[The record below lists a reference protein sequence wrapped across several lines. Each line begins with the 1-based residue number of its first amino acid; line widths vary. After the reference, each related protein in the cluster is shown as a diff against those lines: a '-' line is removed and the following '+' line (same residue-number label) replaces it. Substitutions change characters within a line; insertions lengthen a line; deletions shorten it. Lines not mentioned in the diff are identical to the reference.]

1 MVAYGVALVALGAA
15 PVVLVGA
22 AALLVAGA
30 GYLGITASL
39 NTTVQ
44 LQVAEEM
51 RGRTMALYLMV
62 LTAAVPFGA
71 LIQGWL
77 VDIIGVRMTVA
88 GAGVLFLLVFVVLRF
103 ILDRLSTMDA
113 VDHAFGVED
122 ALHIA
127 EAEASEAAID
137 PF

>member
-1 MVAYGVALVALGAA
+1 MVAYGIALVALGAA
-15 PVVLVGA
+15 PIALVGGC
-22 AALLVAGA
+22 ALLVAGA

-62 LTAAVPFGA
+62 LTAAVPLGA

-77 VDIIGVRMTVA
+77 VDIIGVQWTVA
-88 GAGVLFLLVFVVLRF
+88 GAGALFLAVFVVLRF
-103 ILDRLSTMDA
+103 VLNRLSTMDA
-113 VDHAFGVED
+113 VDHAFSVDD

-127 EAEASEAAID
+127 EAEATEAAID
-137 PF
+137 PL